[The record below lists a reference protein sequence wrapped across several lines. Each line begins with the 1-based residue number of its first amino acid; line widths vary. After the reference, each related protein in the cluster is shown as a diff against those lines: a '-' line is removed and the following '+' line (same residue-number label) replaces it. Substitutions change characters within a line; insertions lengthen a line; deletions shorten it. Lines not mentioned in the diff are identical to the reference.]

1 MNETIFRKKSIDKV
15 SSPEQLNDYI
25 RVANPGVW
33 LVLGATIILL
43 IGICVWGIFGNLN
56 TTIDVV
62 GNCKDGKLTCYVS
75 RESLDRI
82 EAGASVT
89 VEDKEFEIVGVDKTA
104 VKVQDNLNE
113 HLAYMGGFNGDDWVY
128 AVTADATLADGNY
141 EAEIVIDSVSPIS
154 FVLN

>member
-33 LVLGATIILL
+33 LVLGALIALL
-43 IGICVWGIFGNLN
+43 VGVCVWGVLGNLH
-56 TTIDVV
+56 TTVDTV
-62 GNCKDGKLTCYVS
+62 GSCEGGTLTCYVS
-75 RESLDRI
+75 RENL
-82 EAGASVT
+82 EQLAQGQTVT
-89 VEDKEFEIVGVDKTA
+89 VDGKSYMISSVSKTA

-113 HLAYMGGFNGDDWVY
+113 HLAYLGGFAGDDWVY
-128 AVTADATLADGNY
+128 AVTAEADLAEGNY
-141 EAEIVIDSVSPIS
+141 EVEIIVESVSPIS